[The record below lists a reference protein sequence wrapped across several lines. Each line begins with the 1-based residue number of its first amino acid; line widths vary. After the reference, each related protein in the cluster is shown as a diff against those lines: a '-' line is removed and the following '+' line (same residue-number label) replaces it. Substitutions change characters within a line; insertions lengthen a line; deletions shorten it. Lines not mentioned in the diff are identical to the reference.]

1 MNEVIEGITGG
12 LTIKERGQVLRWLSS
27 LPEDEFITIFQKSFN
42 KYHSLKS
49 AYDHLPRKIL
59 QYCGLIVAGR
69 EHGCDTIKGK
79 GYRVAGQDQYDDW
92 SRTREL
98 RIANLA
104 KDRSSPKKRQVLSLW
119 GEVVELKQRNIGF
132 RRIAHYLR
140 KYRKI
145 NVSAS
150 YLHLMWKSVEK

>member
-49 AYDHLPRKIL
+49 SHDHLPRKIL

-69 EHGCDTIKGK
+69 EHGWDTIKGK

-104 KDRSSPKKRQVLSLW
+104 KDRSSPKKRQVLSP
-119 GEVVELKQRNIGF
+119 GEVVDSSRGTSIQAKALYSLENTEKSTSQLPI
-132 RRIAHYLR
+132 
-140 KYRKI
+140 
-145 NVSAS
+145 
-150 YLHLMWKSVEK
+150 LHLMWRVLK